1 MIGVRKP
8 KSAPNVGT
16 PTKSLP
22 PVYCLYNTY
31 FIVKKFFQTVK
42 RT

>member
-22 PVYCLYNTY
+22 LVYCLYTY